1 MILSDREYYER
12 LKLLLERVVLAHCKK
27 LFRNYLQSNY
37 LTLFTFL
44 DRNKHRIMHCFR
56 YDTYCCFKNKYKC
69 VLNNTQTLTEYAWR
83 KIYMD
88 MTTVKCVKDGCICHV
103 LTKSR
108 RMPKM
113 NVDFLTFLIRE
124 FNIVEYKKFP
134 AVYELEKFHAF
145 FQNLEN
151 TRVTRDEYQRVWNK
165 VSESLMI
172 LGLEIELIDD
182 IQMSIPSPVPVK
194 RVSQS
199 ILHNI

>member
-1 MILSDREYYER
+1 
-12 LKLLLERVVLAHCKK
+12 
-27 LFRNYLQSNY
+27 
-37 LTLFTFL
+37 
-44 DRNKHRIMHCFR
+44 
-56 YDTYCCFKNKYKC
+56 
-69 VLNNTQTLTEYAWR
+69 
-83 KIYMD
+83 MD

-182 IQMSIPSPVPVK
+182 IKMSIPSPVPVK

>member
-1 MILSDREYYER
+1 
-12 LKLLLERVVLAHCKK
+12 
-27 LFRNYLQSNY
+27 
-37 LTLFTFL
+37 
-44 DRNKHRIMHCFR
+44 
-56 YDTYCCFKNKYKC
+56 
-69 VLNNTQTLTEYAWR
+69 
-83 KIYMD
+83 
-88 MTTVKCVKDGCICHV
+88 
-103 LTKSR
+103 
-108 RMPKM
+108 M

-182 IQMSIPSPVPVK
+182 IKMSIPSPVPVK

>member
-1 MILSDREYYER
+1 
-12 LKLLLERVVLAHCKK
+12 
-27 LFRNYLQSNY
+27 
-37 LTLFTFL
+37 
-44 DRNKHRIMHCFR
+44 
-56 YDTYCCFKNKYKC
+56 
-69 VLNNTQTLTEYAWR
+69 
-83 KIYMD
+83 
-88 MTTVKCVKDGCICHV
+88 
-103 LTKSR
+103 
-108 RMPKM
+108 MPKM